1 MQKKKLVP
9 TPQSSKKSEAPASS
23 KKSEKSVVAENNQ
36 PPAEDIIP
44 PEQEDINNDNEFEEI
59 EKMDFVIPR
68 VNSAATDPAN
78 VGVADPDHTP
88 TCSDKADLFDSS

>member
-1 MQKKKLVP
+1 VP

-23 KKSEKSVVAENNQ
+23 KKSEKSMAVATDTYQ
-36 PPAEDIIP
+36 PPSSYEDIVN
-44 PEQEDINNDNEFEEI
+44 PEPEDINDGEEFEEI

-68 VNSAATDPAN
+68 INSAATDPAH
-78 VGVADPDHTP
+78 VGSIDPDQTP